1 MIQPTNPHNKNQH
14 LAIMSEDFKTI
25 LIIGATSGLG
35 EAFARRFHAQGKKV
49 IAAGRRVENLRAL
62 ETELNGLGTAQIDLE
77 DIAALPKKVS
87 DILAAFP
94 DIDTVIAM
102 SGIMSHSQFADPSTS
117 TDAGIVSEI
126 TVNLTGPI
134 LLARYFIPHLLSLK
148 RPATFVVVGS
158 GLSYLPVPIYPVY
171 CPTKAGI
178 HSFAVALRA
187 QLADSNVSIVE
198 ISPPYVDTALNIA
211 HRVKTFGENGE
222 RGPKPLEL
230 NDYIDTTM
238 RQLEEKVDGR
248 PRKEIVTGSAEASQL
263 AWRAAFDPI
272 LAARGVRG

>member
-1 MIQPTNPHNKNQH
+1 
-14 LAIMSEDFKTI
+14 MSEDFQTI

-49 IAAGRRVENLRAL
+49 IAAGRRLERLRAL
-62 ETELNGLGTAQIDLE
+62 ETELNGLATVQIDLE
-77 DIAALPKKVS
+77 DIAGLPKKVS
-87 DILAAFP
+87 EILAAFP

-102 SGIMSHSQFADPSTS
+102 SGIMSHSSFADPSTS
-117 TDAGIVSEI
+117 SDAAIVSEV
-126 TVNLTGPI
+126 TTNLTAPI
-134 LLARYFIPHLLSLK
+134 LLARYFVPHLLALK
-148 RPATFVVVGS
+148 RPATFVLVGS
-158 GLSYLPVPIYPVY
+158 GLSYIPVPIYPVY

-187 QLADSNVSIVE
+187 QLVDSNVSVVE
-198 ISPPYVDTALNIA
+198 ISPPYVDTALNLA
-211 HRVKTFGENGE
+211 HREKTFGKLGE
-222 RGPKPLEL
+222 RGPQPMQLD
-230 NDYIDTTM
+230 DYMNITM

-248 PRKEIVTGSAEASQL
+248 PRKEIVTGSSEISQT